1 MRVRAPAGAALK
13 PVLFSNIKSC
23 ARRCPAARK
32 LLQQHVTTRFDA
44 ARTECDNGFQSY
56 NSGAVAQL
64 GARIDGIDEVTGSNP
79 VGSTTYPFLN
89 ARPGHDPGLF
99 QGKLYDSR
107 FSARKITPCPLARY
121 GPSYRDSPG

>member
-23 ARRCPAARK
+23 ARQCPAARK

-79 VGSTTYPFLN
+79 VGSTINSLLN
-89 ARPGHDPGLF
+89 ALP
-99 QGKLYDSR
+99 
-107 FSARKITPCPLARY
+107 
-121 GPSYRDSPG
+121 